1 LKVAYIALPLYCGAM
16 KREIHSGRC
25 ENCIVRQINALK
37 AMSKEELKQVS
48 DAKITKKIKKGET
61 IFDEGERL
69 NGVFCVRNGV
79 SKLSQLSDNGN
90 DQIVKIAGKGEVI
103 GKRAVI
109 AEEKI
114 HLKAT
119 ALSDMEVCFIPKH
132 QIVDPLKNNHR
143 FSLEVLKSLTDELKE
158 ADNIIVNRSQKSV
171 SQRLAEVLLYLKD
184 NYGEDEQG
192 FLKLVLTR
200 EDLAGIVGT
209 AKESCIR
216 NLSQLKKDG
225 YIETDGNDIAIKDEN
240 ALLKIIDGKRYRN

>member
-1 LKVAYIALPLYCGAM
+1 M
-16 KREIHSGRC
+16 KKEIYTGRC

-37 AMSKEELKQVS
+37 AMSKAELKQVS

-109 AEEKI
+109 AQEQI

-132 QIVDPLKNNHR
+132 QIVDTLKNNHR
-143 FSLEVLKSLTDELKE
+143 FSLEVLKQLTDELKE
-158 ADNIIVNRSQKSV
+158 ADNIIINRSQKSV
-171 SQRLAEVLLYLKD
+171 PQRLAEVLLYIKE
-184 NYGEDEQG
+184 NYGIDEQG
-192 FLKLVLTR
+192 FLKLVLSR
-200 EDLAGIVGT
+200 EDLAGIAGT

-216 NLSQLKKDG
+216 NLSQFKKSG
-225 YIETDGNDIAIKDEN
+225 YIHIEGKDISLTDEN
-240 ALLKIIDGKRYRN
+240 ALLKIINGKRYRN